1 MAVFRWGAGGAIA
14 PPPPPPPPPPPEEEN
29 FFSIDSATQ
38 QLQVQI
44 IIVANGPLFS
54 FPFTL

>member
-1 MAVFRWGAGGAIA
+1 MQGRICIKGGRGGGQGGGGGH
-14 PPPPPPPPPPPEEEN
+14 PDEEEI

-44 IIVANGPLFS
+44 IIVAMDSFLFS
-54 FPFTL
+54 L